1 MPLFKCSAS
10 KAKPKNGIAY
20 VTDEKKAKIVSVRN
34 LFEDEDY
41 AKQFDETASRF
52 GKGDK
57 FDERKYYHCK
67 LSCARQDNVS
77 PEKAHAYAEELT
89 AKLFQNYEC
98 VIATHTDTQTVH
110 SHIIVN
116 AVDPITGKKL
126 QFNKQDYV
134 KMKDE
139 ANRIGKKYGF
149 TETDFRKRGKNSR
162 TAVEKKIMLKG
173 GTSWKEE
180 LREVIAE
187 ATKNSTTPDKFKEY
201 LEKCYGVKITRDG
214 KDYSYLHPEK
224 QKPIRG
230 EKLGTNYT
238 KTEVIKEIGKQNNG
252 RASSTRNRGRT
263 SGFIKQSTGVGA
275 LRGSKTTNGG
285 GTRSVVNASLNGIER
300 TLQRLSFR
308 LNVRVEELTRQ
319 VKNVEWHN
327 ERLEKK
333 LKESV
338 EKLIDDVK
346 GSNCKLAKEIEFSL
360 NQITEAVTEIE
371 HLVSTAMGKAIDS
384 ATKLLNDRVKDAT
397 DMAVA
402 KINEGAE
409 GLNKELRKTK
419 EEIQKQREEMQVE
432 GGFRKFMFW
441 ATPILLFAQSIAMAL
456 LLLR

>member
-20 VTDEKKAKIVSVRN
+20 ITDEKKAKIVSVRN

-41 AKQFDETASRF
+41 AKQFEETASRF

-110 SHIIVN
+110 SHIVVN

-187 ATKNSTTPDKFKEY
+187 ATKNSTTPDNFKDY

-238 KTEVIKEIGKQNNG
+238 KKEILRKIDEQNNG
-252 RASSTRNRGRT
+252 RISSAHNRGPTGGYFKKSGDIGFTRRSKKINSRSARGNVFASIGDIERAMQRLDFDAKCANRGTDAASEELRMEQQKARERAERRRLDAIERSQREQQPIVEESQPNAEQDIGNSNGHRASSKYSYG
-263 SGFIKQSTGVGA
+263 
-275 LRGSKTTNGG
+275 
-285 GTRSVVNASLNGIER
+285 
-300 TLQRLSFR
+300 
-308 LNVRVEELTRQ
+308 
-319 VKNVEWHN
+319 
-327 ERLEKK
+327 
-333 LKESV
+333 
-338 EKLIDDVK
+338 K
-346 GSNCKLAKEIEFSL
+346 G
-360 NQITEAVTEIE
+360 
-371 HLVSTAMGKAIDS
+371 D
-384 ATKLLNDRVKDAT
+384 
-397 DMAVA
+397 
-402 KINEGAE
+402 
-409 GLNKELRKTK
+409 
-419 EEIQKQREEMQVE
+419 
-432 GGFRKFMFW
+432 
-441 ATPILLFAQSIAMAL
+441 
-456 LLLR
+456 

>member
-20 VTDEKKAKIVSVRN
+20 VTDEKKAKIVTVRN

-41 AKQFDETASRF
+41 AKQFEETASRF

-110 SHIIVN
+110 SHIVVN

-139 ANRIGKKYGF
+139 VNRIGKKYGF

-180 LREVIAE
+180 LREVIVE
-187 ATKNSTTPDKFKEY
+187 AMKNSTTPDKFKEY

-214 KDYSYLHPEK
+214 KDYSYLHPDK

-230 EKLGTNYT
+230 EKLGTNYS
-238 KTEVIKEIGKQNNG
+238 KKEIIRKIDEQNNG
-252 RASSTRNRGRT
+252 RASSAHNRGRT
-263 SGFIKQSTGVGA
+263 GGFIAQPS
-275 LRGSKTTNGG
+275 
-285 GTRSVVNASLNGIER
+285 GTRTVRRSRAFGNGSTRRYVVESLSDVARAMQQLNRDAECANRGTDAASEELRIEQQKIRERAERRRLDAIER
-300 TLQRLSFR
+300 SKREQQPII
-308 LNVRVEELTRQ
+308 EEPQPNPQQDIGNGNGNRAPS
-319 VKNVEWHN
+319 KY
-327 ERLEKK
+327 
-333 LKESV
+333 SYG
-338 EKLIDDVK
+338 K
-346 GSNCKLAKEIEFSL
+346 G
-360 NQITEAVTEIE
+360 
-371 HLVSTAMGKAIDS
+371 D
-384 ATKLLNDRVKDAT
+384 
-397 DMAVA
+397 
-402 KINEGAE
+402 
-409 GLNKELRKTK
+409 
-419 EEIQKQREEMQVE
+419 
-432 GGFRKFMFW
+432 
-441 ATPILLFAQSIAMAL
+441 
-456 LLLR
+456 

>member
-20 VTDEKKAKIVSVRN
+20 ITDEKKAKIVSVRN

-67 LSCARQDNVS
+67 LSCARQDKVS
-77 PEKAHAYAEELT
+77 PEKAHAYAEELV
-89 AKLFQNYEC
+89 ANLFKDYEC

-173 GTSWKEE
+173 GVSWKEE

-238 KTEVIKEIGKQNNG
+238 KSEVKRKIDEQNNG
-252 RASSTRNRGRT
+252 RASYAHKRGRT
-263 SGFIKQSTGVGA
+263 GGFISQSVGA
-275 LRGSKTTNGG
+275 RTVRGSKKVDGG
-285 GTRSVVNASLNGIER
+285 SERGNVITVLSDIER
-300 TLQRLSFR
+300 AMQRLSFEAECASR
-308 LNVRVEELTRQ
+308 GTDAASEERRIIQ
-319 VKNVEWHN
+319 RKAREEA
-327 ERLEKK
+327 ERKRR
-333 LKESV
+333 
-338 EKLIDDVK
+338 
-346 GSNCKLAKEIEFSL
+346 
-360 NQITEAVTEIE
+360 EADRRREREQSQTHE
-371 HLVSTAMGKAIDS
+371 G
-384 ATKLLNDRVKDAT
+384 DRV
-397 DMAVA
+397 
-402 KINEGAE
+402 
-409 GLNKELRKTK
+409 L
-419 EEIQKQREEMQVE
+419 
-432 GGFRKFMFW
+432 
-441 ATPILLFAQSIAMAL
+441 PQSDNGSSNGNRAPCKHSYGKGD
-456 LLLR
+456 

>member
-20 VTDEKKAKIVSVRN
+20 ITDEKKAKIVSVRN

-41 AKQFDETASRF
+41 AKQFEETASRF

-110 SHIIVN
+110 SHIVVN

-187 ATKNSTTPDKFKEY
+187 AIKNSITPDKFKEY
-201 LEKCYGVKITRDG
+201 LEKCYGVRITRDG
-214 KDYSYLHPEK
+214 KDYSYLHPDK

-238 KTEVIKEIGKQNNG
+238 KTEVIKQLDKQNNG

-263 SGFIKQSTGVGA
+263 SGFIKQSTGVGT
-275 LRGSKTTNGG
+275 LRGGKTTNGG
-285 GTRSVVNASLNGIER
+285 SARSVVNASLNGIAGA
-300 TLQRLSFR
+300 LQQLSFEAECASR
-308 LNVRVEELTRQ
+308 GTDAASEERRMVQ
-319 VKNVEWHN
+319 RRAAEEA
-327 ERLEKK
+327 ERKRREANRRC
-333 LKESV
+333 ES
-338 EKLIDDVK
+338 EQL
-346 GSNCKLAKEIEFSL
+346 
-360 NQITEAVTEIE
+360 
-371 HLVSTAMGKAIDS
+371 
-384 ATKLLNDRVKDAT
+384 
-397 DMAVA
+397 
-402 KINEGAE
+402 
-409 GLNKELRKTK
+409 
-419 EEIQKQREEMQVE
+419 
-432 GGFRKFMFW
+432 
-441 ATPILLFAQSIAMAL
+441 QSIEEH
-456 LLLR
+456 RVFDQSDTGNSKGDRENSKYDYGKGD

>member
-20 VTDEKKAKIVSVRN
+20 ITDEKKAKIVSVRN

-41 AKQFDETASRF
+41 AKQFEETASRF

-77 PEKAHAYAEELT
+77 PEKAHAYAEELV

-110 SHIIVN
+110 SHIIVS

-162 TAVEKKIMLKG
+162 TAIEKKIMLKG

-187 ATKNSTTPDKFKEY
+187 ATKNSTTPDNFKDY

-238 KTEVIKEIGKQNNG
+238 KKEILRKIDEQNNG
-252 RASSTRNRGRT
+252 RISSAHNRGRI
-263 SGFIKQSTGVGA
+263 SGFIKQSTGIGA
-275 LRGSKTTNGG
+275 LRGGKTINGG
-285 GTRSVVNASLNGIER
+285 SARSVVNASLSGIER
-300 TLQRLSFR
+300 EMQRLNFAAECAGGGLDAASEER
-308 LNVRVEELTRQ
+308 RMDERRARDEAERKRRAADERYERGQSELAVEPVDNASKDNGNGNGNTTAN
-319 VKNVEWHN
+319 KYNYG
-327 ERLEKK
+327 
-333 LKESV
+333 
-338 EKLIDDVK
+338 K
-346 GSNCKLAKEIEFSL
+346 G
-360 NQITEAVTEIE
+360 
-371 HLVSTAMGKAIDS
+371 D
-384 ATKLLNDRVKDAT
+384 
-397 DMAVA
+397 
-402 KINEGAE
+402 
-409 GLNKELRKTK
+409 
-419 EEIQKQREEMQVE
+419 
-432 GGFRKFMFW
+432 
-441 ATPILLFAQSIAMAL
+441 
-456 LLLR
+456 

>member
-20 VTDEKKAKIVSVRN
+20 ITDEKKAKIVSVRN
-34 LFEDEDY
+34 LFEGEDY

-89 AKLFQNYEC
+89 EKLFQNYEC

-110 SHIIVN
+110 SHIVVN

-162 TAVEKKIMLKG
+162 TAVEKKIILKG
-173 GTSWKEE
+173 GISWKEE

-187 ATKNSTTPDKFKEY
+187 ATKNTRTLDKFKEY

-214 KDYSYLHPEK
+214 KDFSYLHPEK

-238 KTEVIKEIGKQNNG
+238 KKEILRKIDEQNNG
-252 RASSTRNRGRT
+252 RISSAHNRGPTGGYFKKSGDIGFTRRSKKINSRSARGNVFASIGDIERAMQRLDFDAKCANRGTDAANEELRMEQQKARERAERRRLDAIERSQREQQPIVEESQPNAEQDIGNSNGHRASSKYSYG
-263 SGFIKQSTGVGA
+263 
-275 LRGSKTTNGG
+275 
-285 GTRSVVNASLNGIER
+285 
-300 TLQRLSFR
+300 
-308 LNVRVEELTRQ
+308 
-319 VKNVEWHN
+319 
-327 ERLEKK
+327 
-333 LKESV
+333 
-338 EKLIDDVK
+338 K
-346 GSNCKLAKEIEFSL
+346 G
-360 NQITEAVTEIE
+360 
-371 HLVSTAMGKAIDS
+371 D
-384 ATKLLNDRVKDAT
+384 
-397 DMAVA
+397 
-402 KINEGAE
+402 
-409 GLNKELRKTK
+409 
-419 EEIQKQREEMQVE
+419 
-432 GGFRKFMFW
+432 
-441 ATPILLFAQSIAMAL
+441 
-456 LLLR
+456 

>member
-20 VTDEKKAKIVSVRN
+20 VTDEKKAKIVTVRN

-41 AKQFDETASRF
+41 AKQFEETASRF

-77 PEKAHAYAEELT
+77 PEKAHAYAEELV

-139 ANRIGKKYGF
+139 ANRLGKKYGF
-149 TETDFRKRGKNSR
+149 TETDFRKHGKNSR
-162 TAVEKKIMLKG
+162 TVVEKKIMLKG

-187 ATKNSTTPDKFKEY
+187 AIKNVATSDKFKEY

-214 KDYSYLHPEK
+214 KDYSYLHPNK

-230 EKLGTNYT
+230 ERLGTNYT
-238 KTEVIKEIGKQNNG
+238 KSEVIKRIGEQNNG
-252 RASSTRNRGRT
+252 VKSGTYNGRCGFNGKRTGSGTVRRSKAAYGGNAGSIIRASLS
-263 SGFIKQSTGVGA
+263 
-275 LRGSKTTNGG
+275 
-285 GTRSVVNASLNGIER
+285 GIER
-300 TLQRLSFR
+300 EMQRLNFAAECAGGGLDAASEER
-308 LNVRVEELTRQ
+308 RMDERRARDEAERRRRAADERYERGQSELIVESADNASKDNGNGNGNTTAN
-319 VKNVEWHN
+319 KYNYG
-327 ERLEKK
+327 
-333 LKESV
+333 
-338 EKLIDDVK
+338 K
-346 GSNCKLAKEIEFSL
+346 G
-360 NQITEAVTEIE
+360 
-371 HLVSTAMGKAIDS
+371 D
-384 ATKLLNDRVKDAT
+384 
-397 DMAVA
+397 
-402 KINEGAE
+402 
-409 GLNKELRKTK
+409 
-419 EEIQKQREEMQVE
+419 
-432 GGFRKFMFW
+432 
-441 ATPILLFAQSIAMAL
+441 
-456 LLLR
+456 